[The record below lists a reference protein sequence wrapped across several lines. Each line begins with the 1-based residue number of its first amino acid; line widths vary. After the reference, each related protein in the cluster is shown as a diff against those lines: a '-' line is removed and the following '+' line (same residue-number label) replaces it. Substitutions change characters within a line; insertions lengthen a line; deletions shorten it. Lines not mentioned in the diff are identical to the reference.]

1 MVNNQ
6 SAAAFATAT
15 AAVLRKARLSDVPAM
30 LGLINGYAAQGIM
43 LPRTEFDLSESIRDF
58 TVAYVGDELAG
69 CAALHFYTPHMAEVR
84 SLAVSPAFS
93 GAGIGRLLVEA
104 LLDEAR
110 EFSLDAVFAFTY
122 VAGFFARLGFGE
134 IERGLLPL
142 KAWKDCMRCKKFASC
157 DEIAVLHVLDAE
169 RWRAHGLDAV
179 TVPDDDDVR
188 FPILKSSSIH
198 G

>member
-6 SAAAFATAT
+6 SAAALATT
-15 AAVLRKARLSDVPAM
+15 PAAVLRKARLSDVPAM

-84 SLAVSPAFS
+84 SLAVSPAFG

-142 KAWKDCMRCKKFASC
+142 KAWKDCLRCKKFSSC

-169 RWRAHGLDAV
+169 RWRAHGLEAV
-179 TVPDDDDVR
+179 AVPDDDEVR
-188 FPILKSSSIH
+188 FPILKSRPIH

>member
-6 SAAAFATAT
+6 SAAATATAT

-58 TVAYVGDELAG
+58 TVAHVGDELAG

-110 EFSLDAVFAFTY
+110 DFSLDAVFAFTY

-142 KAWKDCMRCKKFASC
+142 KAWKDCMRCKKFSSC

-169 RWRAHGLDAV
+169 RWRAHGLEALP
-179 TVPDDDDVR
+179 VPDDDDVR
-188 FPILKSSSIH
+188 FPILKPSPIH
-198 G
+198 E